1 MKSEVNRINQME
13 CDMTEVK
20 TDIKYIKNNIEE
32 IKDFI
37 KTADHRYAS
46 KTTQKIVYGMVG
58 LIVTAVLYALLY
70 LVIIK

>member
-20 TDIKYIKNNIEE
+20 TDIKYIKSNIEE

-37 KTADHRYAS
+37 KTADNRYAA
-46 KTTQKIVYGMVG
+46 KKIELWIYSIAG
-58 LIVTAVLYALLY
+58 LIITIVLTA
-70 LVIIK
+70 LVYSVMK